1 MRAIQPCTHELL
13 TLCRDD
19 LVNMQLEALKNP
31 EFRGV
36 YNATAPNP
44 VRMAELCASLG
55 SVLGRPSWLPVPEFA
70 IQAGLTTACPVHHRS
85 IQEPEN
91 QTPYIYSPGT
101 RGSHLSYLQFN
112 PK

>member
-1 MRAIQPCTHELL
+1 MQATQLCTHKLL

-44 VRMAELCASLG
+44 VRMSELCASLG

-70 IQAGLTTACPVHHRS
+70 IQARPTAASPVHHRS
-85 IQEPEN
+85 SQELEHDRFVISTAQSEVKQPFH
-91 QTPYIYSPGT
+91 S
-101 RGSHLSYLQFN
+101 S
-112 PK
+112 

>member
-1 MRAIQPCTHELL
+1 MRRGTQASRLCTHKLL
-13 TLCRDD
+13 ALCRDD

-44 VRMAELCASLG
+44 VRMSELCASLG

-70 IQAGLTTACPVHHRS
+70 IQARPTAAASVCTTVPPRNQRIRS
-85 IQEPEN
+85 VVSAAQSEASLP
-91 QTPYIYSPGT
+91 
-101 RGSHLSYLQFN
+101 FN
-112 PK
+112 